1 MPRIDEAQTRELLR
15 ASPDKTV
22 NSWQK
27 DAPLIKS
34 LTKVLNASLDVAADA
49 QKNGGLASKQG
60 LALAMA
66 KKSGGM
72 LDTTSKVVGGS
83 GLKAASFVTSQ
94 TIDTIGLIKVAG
106 YTPAKATLVITLT
119 MAKKVVGVAG
129 MAQMDKCKTAIASLA
144 VTTGLGVVGCSIGIG
159 CLIGAISIA
168 ADAFDVYAQ
177 CSKDAP

>member
-15 ASPDKTV
+15 ASSDKLV

-49 QKNGGLASKQG
+49 QKNGGIASKQG
-60 LALAMA
+60 LSLALA
-66 KKSGGM
+66 KTSSGM
-72 LDTTSKVVGGS
+72 LDTTAKATGGS
-83 GLKAASFVTSQ
+83 GLKAASFLTSQ
-94 TIDTIGLIKVAG
+94 TLDTIGLIKVAG
-106 YTPAKATLVITLT
+106 YTPAKATAVITLT
-119 MAKKVVGVAG
+119 MAKKMVGAAG
-129 MAQMDKCKTAIASLA
+129 MAQLDKCKTAVASLA
-144 VTTGLGVVGCSIGIG
+144 VTAGLGVVGCSTGIG
-159 CLIGAISIA
+159 CVIGAISIA